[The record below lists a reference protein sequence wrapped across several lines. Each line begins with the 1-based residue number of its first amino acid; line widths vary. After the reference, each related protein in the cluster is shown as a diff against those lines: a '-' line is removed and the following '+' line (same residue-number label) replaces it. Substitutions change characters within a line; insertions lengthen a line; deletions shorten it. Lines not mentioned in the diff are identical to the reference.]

1 MAVRRG
7 SLTGTVLKCSIRG
20 DPPLNVQWRKD
31 SNPLDATQSRIV
43 TRAQP
48 TTTTTSGS
56 SFNNPTLLTSE
67 LSVTNAAAADEGLYE
82 CSAAN
87 VYGEDNDG
95 VFLQVQDVPHPPLDV
110 RVASTAGRR
119 IQLEWKPPAADGGN
133 AIQEFVIFYQSP
145 SNKIFPKCKKKN
157 SDLKKTVFQLDGDVR
172 QERISANQ
180 FTGSILNLLPATVYQ
195 VYMTASNSLGQS
207 QPSLG
212 LTVTTDEEAPEG
224 PPLQLGANSVT
235 SNGFTL
241 SWSPPSTQ
249 LKNGIIQSYLVTID
263 SGRMLNR
270 TVLPSTTIN
279 EYLVTGLRANTNY
292 MAYVQAVNNQGTGPA
307 SPSVSVKTSELVPE
321 EPPLNVACVS
331 LSSQSLQITW
341 QPPRP
346 EFRNGLLRGYKIFY
360 EPLNEFLLDKTA
372 GSSQTTTELT
382 VFLSGLEK
390 FSNYSIQV

>member
-48 TTTTTSGS
+48 TTTTISGS

-87 VYGEDNDG
+87 IYGEDSDG

-145 SNKIFPKCKKKN
+145 SNKIFPKC
-157 SDLKKTVFQLDGDVR
+157 
-172 QERISANQ
+172 
-180 FTGSILNLLPATVYQ
+180 LN
-195 VYMTASNSLGQS
+195 
-207 QPSLG
+207 
-212 LTVTTDEEAPEG
+212 
-224 PPLQLGANSVT
+224 
-235 SNGFTL
+235 
-241 SWSPPSTQ
+241 
-249 LKNGIIQSYLVTID
+249 
-263 SGRMLNR
+263 
-270 TVLPSTTIN
+270 
-279 EYLVTGLRANTNY
+279 
-292 MAYVQAVNNQGTGPA
+292 
-307 SPSVSVKTSELVPE
+307 
-321 EPPLNVACVS
+321 
-331 LSSQSLQITW
+331 
-341 QPPRP
+341 
-346 EFRNGLLRGYKIFY
+346 
-360 EPLNEFLLDKTA
+360 
-372 GSSQTTTELT
+372 
-382 VFLSGLEK
+382 
-390 FSNYSIQV
+390 

>member
-1 MAVRRG
+1 
-7 SLTGTVLKCSIRG
+7 
-20 DPPLNVQWRKD
+20 
-31 SNPLDATQSRIV
+31 
-43 TRAQP
+43 
-48 TTTTTSGS
+48 
-56 SFNNPTLLTSE
+56 
-67 LSVTNAAAADEGLYE
+67 
-82 CSAAN
+82 
-87 VYGEDNDG
+87 
-95 VFLQVQDVPHPPLDV
+95 
-110 RVASTAGRR
+110 
-119 IQLEWKPPAADGGN
+119 
-133 AIQEFVIFYQSP
+133 
-145 SNKIFPKCKKKN
+145 
-157 SDLKKTVFQLDGDVR
+157 
-172 QERISANQ
+172 
-180 FTGSILNLLPATVYQ
+180 
-195 VYMTASNSLGQS
+195 MTASNSLGQS

-249 LKNGIIQSYLVTID
+249 LQNGIIQSYLVTID